1 MIEVKNVYK
10 SYDKMEVLHG
20 ISLVINPGEIHG
32 LIGENSAGK
41 TTLIKCIVGIYQ
53 TQKGE
58 IQLDGEEIFDRPASK
73 IRIGYVADSNEYIR
87 SYNGAKMVRM
97 YQNFYPKFDTQKFNQ
112 LNKVFNLPLEMNIRV
127 LSKGQKM
134 QLAIMLE
141 IAKRPD
147 YLILDEP
154 TSGLDPV
161 AKEKFYQ
168 VLIKETEE
176 NNIGVLISSHNLY
189 GLEKICDSVTFLHAG
204 RVEYQMSLDS
214 MKNVL
219 VKLNAVFEGGAN
231 PEIYNREDILRI
243 SNVGSIYTLVMKDYS
258 AEKEEELK
266 KLGAGFIE
274 MVNINLEE
282 LYVTLEDNRK

>member
-10 SYDKMEVLHG
+10 SYDKTEVLHG

-41 TTLIKCIVGIYQ
+41 TTLIKCIAGIYQ

-58 IQLDGEEIFDRPASK
+58 IQLDKEEIFDRPASK

-87 SYNGAKMVRM
+87 FYNAAKMVRM
-97 YQNFYPKFDTQKFNQ
+97 YQSFYPKFDTQKFNQ
-112 LNKVFNLPLEMNIRV
+112 LNNVFNLPLEKSIQT

-134 QLAIMLE
+134 LLSIMLE

-168 VLIKETEE
+168 VLIKETE
-176 NNIGVLISSHNLY
+176 
-189 GLEKICDSVTFLHAG
+189 
-204 RVEYQMSLDS
+204 
-214 MKNVL
+214 
-219 VKLNAVFEGGAN
+219 
-231 PEIYNREDILRI
+231 
-243 SNVGSIYTLVMKDYS
+243 
-258 AEKEEELK
+258 
-266 KLGAGFIE
+266 
-274 MVNINLEE
+274 
-282 LYVTLEDNRK
+282 DNRK